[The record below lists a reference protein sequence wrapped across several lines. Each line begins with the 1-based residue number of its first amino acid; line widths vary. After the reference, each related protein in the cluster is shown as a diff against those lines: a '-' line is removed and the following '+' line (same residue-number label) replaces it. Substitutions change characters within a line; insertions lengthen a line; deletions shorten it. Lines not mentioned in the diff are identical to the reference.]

1 MKSVTRK
8 DIAIEAGVSE
18 TIVSYVI
25 NGNRYVDA
33 EKKKRVLEA
42 VEKLG
47 YRPSPIARALKGKT
61 SNHVLF
67 IADDMMSEYFGIIIG
82 EMEKRLSGKGYMISL
97 SADEG
102 DPSFVRRVLD
112 WNFDGVIVGSKTMD
126 NSSIQALIS
135 SGIPTVILAIN
146 EYPVFEGRYGIIY
159 TGLKQGA
166 SDAVKAM
173 RKTGRKKIAYVD
185 SLSSREVLSTDYR
198 YQGYLESVE
207 DKVVISGASSQEEL
221 EIKVRDAYRK
231 EHFDGILARTDTVA
245 LYAIKA
251 LKDIGVSVPSDVSVI
266 GFNNSKMC
274 EYTSPTL
281 SSVRIRQDL
290 IAENVLLLLTKL
302 KEGSENIVISI
313 ELETEL
319 ILRQSTIC

>member
-8 DIAIEAGVSE
+8 DIAREAGVSE

-25 NGNRYVDA
+25 NDNRYVDA
-33 EKKKRVLEA
+33 EKKKRVLAA

-97 SADEG
+97 SADKG
-102 DPSFVRRVLD
+102 DPSFVKTVLD
-112 WNFDGVIVGSKTMD
+112 WNFDGVIVGSRTMD
-126 NSSIQALIS
+126 QRSIQTLIS
-135 SGIPTVILAIN
+135 SSIPTVLLAIN
-146 EYPVFEGRYGIIY
+146 EYPVFEGRYGVIY
-159 TGLKQGA
+159 TGLKGGA
-166 SDAVKAM
+166 IDAVSAM
-173 RKTGRKKIAYVD
+173 KKIGRTKIVYID
-185 SLSSREVLSTDYR
+185 SLSEKYVLPTDYR
-198 YQGYLESVE
+198 YQGYCQVVQEPL
-207 DKVVISGASSQEEL
+207 VISGVPTQEAL
-221 EIKVRDAYRK
+221 EIKVRDLYRK
-231 EHFDGILARTDTVA
+231 EHFDGILARTDSVA
-245 LYAIKA
+245 LYAIRA
-251 LKDIGVSVPSDVSVI
+251 LKDLGVKVPDDVSVV

-290 IAENVLLLLTKL
+290 IAESALNLMLELRNEGDVQVLRSEL
-302 KEGSENIVISI
+302 K
-313 ELETEL
+313 TEL
-319 ILRQSTIC
+319 IKRESL

>member
-8 DIAIEAGVSE
+8 DIAREAGVSE

-25 NGNRYVDA
+25 NDSRYVDA
-33 EKKKRVLEA
+33 EKKKRVLAA

-97 SADEG
+97 SADKG
-102 DPSFVRRVLD
+102 DPSFVKKVLD
-112 WNFDGVIVGSKTMD
+112 WNFDGVIVGSRTMD
-126 NSSIQALIS
+126 QRSIQTLIS
-135 SGIPTVILAIN
+135 SSIPTVLLAIN
-146 EYPVFEGRYGIIY
+146 EYPVFEGRYGVIY
-159 TGLKQGA
+159 TGLKGGA
-166 SDAVKAM
+166 IDAVSAM
-173 RKTGRKKIAYVD
+173 KKIGRKKIVYID
-185 SLSSREVLSTDYR
+185 SLSEKYVLPTDYR
-198 YQGYLESVE
+198 YQGYCQVVQEPL
-207 DKVVISGASSQEEL
+207 VISGVPTQEAL
-221 EIKVRDAYRK
+221 EIKVRDLYRK
-231 EHFDGILARTDTVA
+231 EHFDGILARTDSVA
-245 LYAIKA
+245 LYAIRA
-251 LKDIGVSVPSDVSVI
+251 VKDLGVKVPDDVSVV

-290 IAENVLLLLTKL
+290 IAESALNLMLELRNEGDVQVLRSEL
-302 KEGSENIVISI
+302 K
-313 ELETEL
+313 TEL
-319 ILRQSTIC
+319 IKRESL

>member
-18 TIVSYVI
+18 TVVSYVI

-67 IADDMMSEYFGIIIG
+67 IADDMKSEYFGIIIG

-97 SADEG
+97 SADKG

-126 NSSIQALIS
+126 NFSIQTLIS

-166 SDAVKAM
+166 SDAIRAM

-231 EHFDGILARTDTVA
+231 EQFDGILARTDTVA

-266 GFNNSKMC
+266 GFNNTKMC

-290 IAENVLLLLTKL
+290 IAENALNLLLRIRDEEQDTVL
-302 KEGSENIVISI
+302 KA
-313 ELETEL
+313 ELRTEL
-319 ILRQSTIC
+319 ITRESF

>member
-8 DIAIEAGVSE
+8 DIAREAGVSE

-25 NGNRYVDA
+25 NDNRYVDA
-33 EKKKRVLEA
+33 EKKKRVLAA

-97 SADEG
+97 SVDKG
-102 DPSFVRRVLD
+102 DPSFVKKVLD
-112 WNFDGVIVGSKTMD
+112 WNFDGVIVGSRTMD
-126 NSSIQALIS
+126 QRSIQTLIS
-135 SGIPTVILAIN
+135 SSIPTVLLAIN
-146 EYPVFEGRYGIIY
+146 EYPVFEGRYGVIY
-159 TGLKQGA
+159 TGLKGGA
-166 SDAVKAM
+166 IDAVSAM
-173 RKTGRKKIAYVD
+173 KKIGRKKIVYID
-185 SLSSREVLSTDYR
+185 SLSEKYVLPTDYR
-198 YQGYLESVE
+198 YQGYCQVVQEPL
-207 DKVVISGASSQEEL
+207 VISGVPTQEAL
-221 EIKVRDAYRK
+221 EIKVRDLYRK
-231 EHFDGILARTDTVA
+231 EHFDGILARTDSVA
-245 LYAIKA
+245 LYAIRA
-251 LKDIGVSVPSDVSVI
+251 LKDLGVKVPDDVSVV

-290 IAENVLLLLTKL
+290 IAESALNLMLELRNEGDVQVLKSEL
-302 KEGSENIVISI
+302 K
-313 ELETEL
+313 TEL
-319 ILRQSTIC
+319 IKRESL

>member
-97 SADEG
+97 SADKG

-159 TGLKQGA
+159 TGLKKGA
-166 SDAVKAM
+166 IDAVKTM
-173 RKTGRKKIAYVD
+173 RKTGRKKIAFAD
-185 SLSSREVLSTDYR
+185 SLSAKGVMSTDYR
-198 YQGYLESVE
+198 YQGYSESVE
-207 DKVVISGASSQEEL
+207 EQLVISGASSQEEL
-221 EIKVRDAYRK
+221 EIKVRDMYRR
-231 EHFDGILARTDTVA
+231 EHFDGLLARTDTVA
-245 LYAIKA
+245 LCAIKA
-251 LKDIGVSVPSDVSVI
+251 LKDIGVEVPGDVSVI

-290 IAENVLLLLTKL
+290 IAESALSLLLRIRDEEQDTVL
-302 KEGSENIVISI
+302 KA
-313 ELETEL
+313 ELRTEL
-319 ILRQSTIC
+319 ITRESL

>member
-8 DIAIEAGVSE
+8 DIAREAGVSE

-25 NGNRYVDA
+25 NDNRYVDA
-33 EKKKRVLEA
+33 EKKKRVLAA

-97 SADEG
+97 STDKG
-102 DPSFVRRVLD
+102 DPSFVKKVLD
-112 WNFDGVIVGSKTMD
+112 WNFDGVIVGSRTMD
-126 NSSIQALIS
+126 QRSIQTLIS
-135 SGIPTVILAIN
+135 SSIPTVLLAIN
-146 EYPVFEGRYGIIY
+146 EYPVFEGRYGVIY
-159 TGLKQGA
+159 TGLKGGA
-166 SDAVKAM
+166 IDAVSAM
-173 RKTGRKKIAYVD
+173 KKIGRKKIVYID
-185 SLSSREVLSTDYR
+185 SLSEKYVLPTDYR
-198 YQGYLESVE
+198 YQGYCQVVQEPL
-207 DKVVISGASSQEEL
+207 VISGVPTQEAL
-221 EIKVRDAYRK
+221 EIKVRDLYRK
-231 EHFDGILARTDTVA
+231 EHFDGILARTDSVA
-245 LYAIKA
+245 LYAIRA
-251 LKDIGVSVPSDVSVI
+251 LKDLGVKVPDDVSVV

-290 IAENVLLLLTKL
+290 IAESALNLMLELRKECDAQVLRAEL
-302 KEGSENIVISI
+302 K
-313 ELETEL
+313 TEL
-319 ILRQSTIC
+319 IKRESL

>member
-1 MKSVTRK
+1 
-8 DIAIEAGVSE
+8 
-18 TIVSYVI
+18 
-25 NGNRYVDA
+25 
-33 EKKKRVLEA
+33 
-42 VEKLG
+42 
-47 YRPSPIARALKGKT
+47 
-61 SNHVLF
+61 
-67 IADDMMSEYFGIIIG
+67 
-82 EMEKRLSGKGYMISL
+82 
-97 SADEG
+97 
-102 DPSFVRRVLD
+102 
-112 WNFDGVIVGSKTMD
+112 
-126 NSSIQALIS
+126 
-135 SGIPTVILAIN
+135 
-146 EYPVFEGRYGIIY
+146 
-159 TGLKQGA
+159 
-166 SDAVKAM
+166 

-290 IAENVLLLLTKL
+290 IAESALSLLLRIRDKEQDTVL
-302 KEGSENIVISI
+302 KA
-313 ELETEL
+313 ELRTEL
-319 ILRQSTIC
+319 ITRESL

>member
-8 DIAIEAGVSE
+8 DIAREAGVSE

-33 EKKKRVLEA
+33 EKKKRVLAA

-97 SADEG
+97 SVDKG
-102 DPSFVRRVLD
+102 DPSFVKKVLD
-112 WNFDGVIVGSKTMD
+112 WNFDGVIVGSRTMD
-126 NSSIQALIS
+126 QRSIQTLIS
-135 SGIPTVILAIN
+135 SSIPTVLLAIN
-146 EYPVFEGRYGIIY
+146 EYPVFEGRYGVIY
-159 TGLKQGA
+159 TGLKGGA
-166 SDAVKAM
+166 IDAVSAM
-173 RKTGRKKIAYVD
+173 KKIGRKKIVYID
-185 SLSSREVLSTDYR
+185 SLSEKYVLPTDYR
-198 YQGYLESVE
+198 YQGYCQVVQEPL
-207 DKVVISGASSQEEL
+207 VISGVPTQEAL
-221 EIKVRDAYRK
+221 EIKVRDLYRK
-231 EHFDGILARTDTVA
+231 EHFDGILARTDSVA
-245 LYAIKA
+245 LYAIRA
-251 LKDIGVSVPSDVSVI
+251 LKDLGVKVPDDVSVV

-290 IAENVLLLLTKL
+290 IAESALNLMLELRNEGDVQVLRSEL
-302 KEGSENIVISI
+302 K
-313 ELETEL
+313 TEL
-319 ILRQSTIC
+319 IKRESL

>member
-8 DIAIEAGVSE
+8 DIAREAGVSE

-25 NGNRYVDA
+25 NDNRYVDA
-33 EKKKRVLEA
+33 EKKKRVLAA

-97 SADEG
+97 SVDKG
-102 DPSFVRRVLD
+102 DPSFVKKVLY
-112 WNFDGVIVGSKTMD
+112 WNFDGVIVGSRTMD
-126 NSSIQALIS
+126 QRSIQTLIS
-135 SGIPTVILAIN
+135 SSIPTVLLAIN
-146 EYPVFEGRYGIIY
+146 EYPVFEGRYGVIY
-159 TGLKQGA
+159 TGLKGGA
-166 SDAVKAM
+166 IDAVSAM
-173 RKTGRKKIAYVD
+173 KKIGRKKIVYID
-185 SLSSREVLSTDYR
+185 SLSEKYVLPTDYR
-198 YQGYLESVE
+198 YQGYCQVVQEPL
-207 DKVVISGASSQEEL
+207 VISGVPTQEAL
-221 EIKVRDAYRK
+221 EIKVRDLYRK
-231 EHFDGILARTDTVA
+231 EHFDGILARTDSVA
-245 LYAIKA
+245 LYAIRA
-251 LKDIGVSVPSDVSVI
+251 LKDLGVKVPDDVSVV

-290 IAENVLLLLTKL
+290 IAESALNLMLELRNEGDVQVLRSEL
-302 KEGSENIVISI
+302 K
-313 ELETEL
+313 TEL
-319 ILRQSTIC
+319 IKRESL

>member
-18 TIVSYVI
+18 TVVSYVI

-67 IADDMMSEYFGIIIG
+67 IADDMKSEYFGIIIG

-126 NSSIQALIS
+126 NFSIQTLIS

-221 EIKVRDAYRK
+221 AIKVRDAYRK

-290 IAENVLLLLTKL
+290 IAESALSLLLRIRDEEQDTVL
-302 KEGSENIVISI
+302 KA
-313 ELETEL
+313 ELRTEL
-319 ILRQSTIC
+319 ITRESL

>member
-8 DIAIEAGVSE
+8 DIAREAGVSE

-25 NGNRYVDA
+25 NDNRYVDA
-33 EKKKRVLEA
+33 EKKKRVLAA

-97 SADEG
+97 SVDKG
-102 DPSFVRRVLD
+102 DPSFVKKVLD
-112 WNFDGVIVGSKTMD
+112 WNFDGVIVGSRTMD
-126 NSSIQALIS
+126 QRSIQTLIS
-135 SGIPTVILAIN
+135 SSIPTVLLAIN
-146 EYPVFEGRYGIIY
+146 EYPVFEGRYGVIY
-159 TGLKQGA
+159 TGLKGGA
-166 SDAVKAM
+166 IDAVSAM
-173 RKTGRKKIAYVD
+173 KKIGRTKIVYID
-185 SLSSREVLSTDYR
+185 SLSEKYVLPTDYR
-198 YQGYLESVE
+198 YQGYCQVVQEPL
-207 DKVVISGASSQEEL
+207 VISGVPTQEAL
-221 EIKVRDAYRK
+221 EIKVRDLYRK
-231 EHFDGILARTDTVA
+231 EHFDGILARTDSVA
-245 LYAIKA
+245 LYAIRA
-251 LKDIGVSVPSDVSVI
+251 LKDLGVKVPDDVSVV

-290 IAENVLLLLTKL
+290 IAESALNLMLELRNEGDVQVLRSEL
-302 KEGSENIVISI
+302 K
-313 ELETEL
+313 TEL
-319 ILRQSTIC
+319 IKRESL

>member
-8 DIAIEAGVSE
+8 DIAREAGVSE

-25 NGNRYVDA
+25 NDNRYVDA
-33 EKKKRVLEA
+33 EKKKRVLAA

-97 SADEG
+97 SVDKG
-102 DPSFVRRVLD
+102 DPSFVKKVLD
-112 WNFDGVIVGSKTMD
+112 WNFDGVIVGSRTMD
-126 NSSIQALIS
+126 QRSIQTLIS
-135 SGIPTVILAIN
+135 SSIPTVLLAIN
-146 EYPVFEGRYGIIY
+146 EYPVFEGRYGVIY
-159 TGLKQGA
+159 TGLKGGA
-166 SDAVKAM
+166 IDAVSAM
-173 RKTGRKKIAYVD
+173 KKIGRTKIVYID
-185 SLSSREVLSTDYR
+185 SLSEKYVLPTDYR
-198 YQGYLESVE
+198 YQGYCQVVQEPL
-207 DKVVISGASSQEEL
+207 VISGVPTQEAL
-221 EIKVRDAYRK
+221 EIKVRELYRK
-231 EHFDGILARTDTVA
+231 EHFDGILARTDSVA
-245 LYAIKA
+245 LYAIRA
-251 LKDIGVSVPSDVSVI
+251 LKDLGIKVPDDVSVV

-290 IAENVLLLLTKL
+290 IAESALNLMLELR
-302 KEGSENIVISI
+302 KEGNAQVLRSE
-313 ELETEL
+313 LKTEL
-319 ILRQSTIC
+319 IKRESL

>member
-67 IADDMMSEYFGIIIG
+67 IADDMKSEYFGIIIG

-126 NSSIQALIS
+126 NFSIQTLIS

-221 EIKVRDAYRK
+221 AIKVRDAYRK

-290 IAENVLLLLTKL
+290 IAESALSLLLRIRDKEQDTVL
-302 KEGSENIVISI
+302 KA
-313 ELETEL
+313 ELRTDL
-319 ILRQSTIC
+319 ITRESL